1 MNRRTWIASSA
12 AAAATSALTLN
23 ASAQPAGANERIN
36 VGLIGT
42 GGRCR
47 HLMTPLSR
55 VPNVRITALCD
66 VYEPNIDLAQRTNV
80 VAAEPFKTA
89 DYHALL
95 ARNDIDAVLIASPD
109 HWHTPMTIDAMAAGK
124 HVYVEKPLTH
134 KPEEGRL
141 ILDALTRHRKI
152 VQIGTQ
158 QRSMPHI
165 VRARELVRAGRI
177 GSVHKVHMTWNRN
190 SDRVRRGPQNVDP
203 TKLDWTRFCGNAPR
217 QAFDDYRFRNWRWF
231 WDFGNGILTDLMV
244 HWLDVAH
251 WILDANEPDRATTI
265 GNFVTAQD
273 VWQTPDTIQT
283 LMQYPNNLQM
293 YFEGTFCNARNA
305 SMIELMGTEGTM
317 YIDRGRFELIPE
329 PRGNQR
335 PEELILG
342 DGPRGRDFYPR
353 PDGELLHLTDWI
365 DAIRANRQP
374 SAPIAAGVS
383 AAAAA
388 HMANQAYRQN
398 RIAVRQGANP

>member
-1 MNRRTWIASSA
+1 MNRRTWFKLSA
-12 AAAATSALTLN
+12 AAASASALALN

-36 VGLIGT
+36 IGLIGT

-55 VPNVRITALCD
+55 VPNIRIIALCD
-66 VYEPNIDLAQRTNV
+66 VYEPNLDLAMATNV
-80 VAAEPFKTA
+80 VQPQPFKTA
-89 DYHALL
+89 DHHALL
-95 ARNDIDAVLIASPD
+95 ARNDIQAVLIAAPD

-124 HVYVEKPLTH
+124 DVYVEKPLTH
-134 KPEEGRL
+134 DIAEGRT
-141 ILDALTRHRKI
+141 ILDALARHRKI
-152 VQIGTQ
+152 VQVGTQ

-165 VRARELVRAGRI
+165 VRAKELVRAGRI
-177 GSVHKVHMTWNRN
+177 GTVHKVHMTWNRN
-190 SDRVRRGPQNVDP
+190 TDRVRRGPQNVDQ
-203 TKLDWTRFCGNAPR
+203 TKLDWVKFCGNAPR

-251 WILDANEPDRATTI
+251 WILDVSEPDRATTI
-265 GNFVTAQD
+265 GNFVTAKD

-283 LMQYPNNLQM
+283 LMQYPHDLQM

-329 PRGNQR
+329 ARGGQR
-335 PEELILG
+335 AEQMILG
-342 DGPRGRDFYPR
+342 DGPRGRDFYAQ

-365 DAIRANRQP
+365 DAIRNHRQP

-388 HMANQAYRQN
+388 HLANQAYRQN
-398 RIAVRQGANP
+398 RIAVRQG